1 VIGRGIIRERNWQK
15 KIDDDIAT
23 MLFITE
29 ESAMATK
36 MNITAEL
43 HQEIE
48 QTPERYRALLLRLV
62 QSFREGVE
70 ADEPWPTA
78 VESLSGGLSDLK
90 AGRIKSIDDLWDG
103 INVE

>member
-1 VIGRGIIRERNWQK
+1 MAA
-15 KIDDDIAT
+15 KI
-23 MLFITE
+23 
-29 ESAMATK
+29 
-36 MNITAEL
+36 NITDEL

-78 VESLSGGLSDLK
+78 VESLQDGLSDLK
-90 AGRIKSIDDLWDG
+90 AGRIEPVDNLWAG
-103 INVE
+103 VNVE